1 MNDKEDIK
9 FKLVSKYNPAGDQP
23 KAIEQLVEGL
33 KENKEHQVL
42 LGVTGSGK
50 TFTVANVIE
59 RMQRPALIISH
70 NKTLASQLYSELKE
84 FFPDN
89 RVEYFVS
96 YFDYYKPEAYI
107 PKSDLYIEK
116 VSKNSKILES
126 MRMSAINALSIR
138 RDTIVVASVA
148 SIYGEYNPIE
158 YRKNFLPVEINQKI
172 ERSKIISKLIK
183 IGYNRKKS
191 ELDRGDFD
199 IKGDVLEIAPGYTND
214 YNLRIEFFD
223 DQIEAISQIHPI
235 TKDKIKNLSSLT
247 IFPST
252 TYTVK
257 DEVMKNMIEEIKEE
271 LNERIEYF
279 KKEGKLLE
287 AQRIKDRVLN
297 DIDSIEEFGYTS
309 GIENYARYLD
319 GRKPG
324 QRPYSLFDYL
334 PDDALVFLDE
344 SHLMIPQLQGM
355 YEGDRSRKQTLVDYG
370 FRLPSALDNRPL
382 TLKEFESFNF
392 QKIYLSAT
400 PGDYE
405 LNKTYGEVVSQY
417 IRPTGLL
424 DPIIEIRSK
433 DNQIND
439 IYDNIK
445 NQITKNERTLILTT
459 TKKHAEELS
468 LYLKENKIKAAYIHD
483 QFKTFERNEII
494 KALRLGKYDVV
505 IGINLLREGIDIPE
519 VSLICVLNADIN
531 GLSRNA
537 RSLIQ
542 IVGRASRNDHGNV
555 IFYANTISSGMRECI
570 QDNLTK
576 RKIQEEYNAK
586 NHITPKTIIKPI
598 TAPIQSSWVL
608 EDIEG
613 YFDIKDKNADVVY
626 NKKYID
632 NLIRQMKKYSK
643 ENKFEEA
650 ILIRDHLF
658 ELGIDAEDI
667 KNKINIF
674 LIHIDTLYLL
684 KYQFFLCLFYKNYLN
699 LK

>member
-9 FKLVSKYNPAGDQP
+9 FKLVSKYKPAGDQP

-33 KENKEHQVL
+33 KENKGHQVL

-126 MRMSAINALSIR
+126 MRMSAINTLSIR

-148 SIYGEYNPIE
+148 SIYGEYNPVE

-199 IKGDVLEIAPGYTND
+199 LKGDVLEIAPGYTND

-235 TKDKIKNLSSLT
+235 TKDKIKNFSSLT

-445 NQITKNERTLILTT
+445 NQIAKNERTLILTT

-542 IVGRASRNDHGNV
+542 IVGRASRNDHGKV

-576 RKIQEEYNAK
+576 RKIQEEYNTK

-667 KNKINIF
+667 KNKN
-674 LIHIDTLYLL
+674 
-684 KYQFFLCLFYKNYLN
+684 
-699 LK
+699 

>member
-1 MNDKEDIK
+1 MNNNEDIK
-9 FKLVSKYNPAGDQP
+9 FKLVSKYKPAGDQP

-84 FFPDN
+84 FFPNN

-148 SIYGEYNPIE
+148 SIYGEYNPVE

-445 NQITKNERTLILTT
+445 NQIAKNERTLIWTT

-542 IVGRASRNDHGNV
+542 IVGRASRNDHGKV

-667 KNKINIF
+667 KNTN
-674 LIHIDTLYLL
+674 
-684 KYQFFLCLFYKNYLN
+684 
-699 LK
+699 

>member
-9 FKLVSKYNPAGDQP
+9 FKLVSKYKPAGDQP

-84 FFPDN
+84 FFPNN

-148 SIYGEYNPIE
+148 SIYGEYNPVE

-445 NQITKNERTLILTT
+445 NQIAKNERTLILTT

-542 IVGRASRNDHGNV
+542 IVGRASRNDHGKV

-667 KNKINIF
+667 KS
-674 LIHIDTLYLL
+674 
-684 KYQFFLCLFYKNYLN
+684 KN
-699 LK
+699 

>member
-33 KENKEHQVL
+33 KENKEHQVF

-405 LNKTYGEVVSQY
+405 LNKKYGEVVSQY

-542 IVGRASRNDHGNV
+542 IVGRASRNDHGKV

-667 KNKINIF
+667 KNKN
-674 LIHIDTLYLL
+674 
-684 KYQFFLCLFYKNYLN
+684 
-699 LK
+699 

>member
-33 KENKEHQVL
+33 KENKEHQVF

-542 IVGRASRNDHGNV
+542 IVGRASRNDHGKV

-667 KNKINIF
+667 KNKN
-674 LIHIDTLYLL
+674 
-684 KYQFFLCLFYKNYLN
+684 
-699 LK
+699 

>member
-9 FKLVSKYNPAGDQP
+9 FKLVSKYKPAGDQP

-148 SIYGEYNPIE
+148 SIYGEYNPVE

-279 KKEGKLLE
+279 EKEGKLLE

-445 NQITKNERTLILTT
+445 NQIAKNERTLILTT

-542 IVGRASRNDHGNV
+542 IVGRASRNDHGKV

-667 KNKINIF
+667 KNKN
-674 LIHIDTLYLL
+674 
-684 KYQFFLCLFYKNYLN
+684 
-699 LK
+699 

>member
-9 FKLVSKYNPAGDQP
+9 FKLVSKYKPAGDQP

-84 FFPDN
+84 FFPNN

-148 SIYGEYNPIE
+148 SIYGEYNPVE

-235 TKDKIKNLSSLT
+235 TKDKIKNFSSLT

-355 YEGDRSRKQTLVDYG
+355 YEGDTSRKQTLVDYG

-382 TLKEFESFNF
+382 TLKEFENFNF

-445 NQITKNERTLILTT
+445 NQIAKNERTLILTT

-542 IVGRASRNDHGNV
+542 IVGRASRNDHGKV

-667 KNKINIF
+667 KNKN
-674 LIHIDTLYLL
+674 
-684 KYQFFLCLFYKNYLN
+684 
-699 LK
+699 

>member
-9 FKLVSKYNPAGDQP
+9 FKLVSKYKPAGDQP

-59 RMQRPALIISH
+59 RMQKPALIISH

-148 SIYGEYNPIE
+148 SIYGEYNPNE
-158 YRKNFLPVEINQKI
+158 YRKNFLPIEINQKI

-445 NQITKNERTLILTT
+445 NQIAKNERTLILTT

-542 IVGRASRNDHGNV
+542 IVGRASRNDHGKV

-667 KNKINIF
+667 KNKN
-674 LIHIDTLYLL
+674 
-684 KYQFFLCLFYKNYLN
+684 
-699 LK
+699 

>member
-9 FKLVSKYNPAGDQP
+9 FKLVSKYKPAGDQP

-33 KENKEHQVL
+33 KENKEHRVL

-50 TFTVANVIE
+50 TFTIANVIE

-84 FFPDN
+84 FFPNN

-116 VSKNSKILES
+116 VSKNSKILEA

-148 SIYGEYNPIE
+148 SIYGEYNPNE

-257 DEVMKNMIEEIKEE
+257 DEVMKNMIEEIKKE

-445 NQITKNERTLILTT
+445 NQIAKNERTLILTT

-542 IVGRASRNDHGNV
+542 IVGRASRNDHGKV

-667 KNKINIF
+667 KNKN
-674 LIHIDTLYLL
+674 
-684 KYQFFLCLFYKNYLN
+684 
-699 LK
+699 

>member
-1 MNDKEDIK
+1 MNNNEDIK
-9 FKLVSKYNPAGDQP
+9 FKLVSKYKPAGDQP

-84 FFPDN
+84 FFPNN

-148 SIYGEYNPIE
+148 SIYGEYNPNE

-199 IKGDVLEIAPGYTND
+199 IKGDILEIAPGYTND

-382 TLKEFESFNF
+382 TLKEFENFNF

-445 NQITKNERTLILTT
+445 NQIAKNERTLILTT

-542 IVGRASRNDHGNV
+542 IVGRASRNDHGKV

-667 KNKINIF
+667 KNKN
-674 LIHIDTLYLL
+674 
-684 KYQFFLCLFYKNYLN
+684 
-699 LK
+699 

>member
-9 FKLVSKYNPAGDQP
+9 FKLVSKYKPAGDQP

-50 TFTVANVIE
+50 TFTLANVIE

-84 FFPDN
+84 FFPNN

-116 VSKNSKILES
+116 VSKNSKILEA

-148 SIYGEYNPIE
+148 SIYGEYNPVE

-445 NQITKNERTLILTT
+445 NQIAKNERTLILTT

-542 IVGRASRNDHGNV
+542 IVGRASRNDHGKV

-667 KNKINIF
+667 KNKN
-674 LIHIDTLYLL
+674 
-684 KYQFFLCLFYKNYLN
+684 
-699 LK
+699 

>member
-542 IVGRASRNDHGNV
+542 IVGRASRNDHGKV

-608 EDIEG
+608 EDIEV

-667 KNKINIF
+667 KNKN
-674 LIHIDTLYLL
+674 
-684 KYQFFLCLFYKNYLN
+684 
-699 LK
+699 

>member
-9 FKLVSKYNPAGDQP
+9 FKLVSKYKPAGDQP

-116 VSKNSKILES
+116 VSKNSKILEA

-148 SIYGEYNPIE
+148 SIYGEYNPNE

-279 KKEGKLLE
+279 EKEGKLLE

-405 LNKTYGEVVSQY
+405 LNKTYDEVVSQY

-445 NQITKNERTLILTT
+445 NQIAKNERTLILTT

-494 KALRLGKYDVV
+494 KALRLGKYDVI

-542 IVGRASRNDHGNV
+542 IVGRASRNDHGKV

-576 RKIQEEYNAK
+576 RKIQEEYNTK

-667 KNKINIF
+667 KNKN
-674 LIHIDTLYLL
+674 
-684 KYQFFLCLFYKNYLN
+684 
-699 LK
+699 

>member
-9 FKLVSKYNPAGDQP
+9 FKLVSKYKPAGDQP

-148 SIYGEYNPIE
+148 SIYGEYNPVE

-382 TLKEFESFNF
+382 TLKEFENFNF

-445 NQITKNERTLILTT
+445 NQIAKNERTLILTT

-542 IVGRASRNDHGNV
+542 IVGRASRNDHGKV

-576 RKIQEEYNAK
+576 RTIQEEYNAK

-667 KNKINIF
+667 KNKN
-674 LIHIDTLYLL
+674 
-684 KYQFFLCLFYKNYLN
+684 
-699 LK
+699 

>member
-33 KENKEHQVL
+33 KENKEHQVF

-542 IVGRASRNDHGNV
+542 IVGRASRNDHGKV

-598 TAPIQSSWVL
+598 TATIQSSWVL

-613 YFDIKDKNADVVY
+613 YFDIKDKNADLVY

-667 KNKINIF
+667 KNKN
-674 LIHIDTLYLL
+674 
-684 KYQFFLCLFYKNYLN
+684 
-699 LK
+699 

>member
-1 MNDKEDIK
+1 
-9 FKLVSKYNPAGDQP
+9 
-23 KAIEQLVEGL
+23 
-33 KENKEHQVL
+33 
-42 LGVTGSGK
+42 
-50 TFTVANVIE
+50 
-59 RMQRPALIISH
+59 
-70 NKTLASQLYSELKE
+70 
-84 FFPDN
+84 
-89 RVEYFVS
+89 
-96 YFDYYKPEAYI
+96 
-107 PKSDLYIEK
+107 
-116 VSKNSKILES
+116 
-126 MRMSAINALSIR
+126 
-138 RDTIVVASVA
+138 
-148 SIYGEYNPIE
+148 
-158 YRKNFLPVEINQKI
+158 
-172 ERSKIISKLIK
+172 
-183 IGYNRKKS
+183 
-191 ELDRGDFD
+191 
-199 IKGDVLEIAPGYTND
+199 
-214 YNLRIEFFD
+214 
-223 DQIEAISQIHPI
+223 
-235 TKDKIKNLSSLT
+235 
-247 IFPST
+247 
-252 TYTVK
+252 
-257 DEVMKNMIEEIKEE
+257 MKNMIEEIKEE

-667 KNKINIF
+667 KNKN
-674 LIHIDTLYLL
+674 
-684 KYQFFLCLFYKNYLN
+684 
-699 LK
+699 

>member
-9 FKLVSKYNPAGDQP
+9 FKLVSKYKPAGDQP

-116 VSKNSKILES
+116 VSKNSKILEA

-445 NQITKNERTLILTT
+445 NQIAKNERTLILTT

-494 KALRLGKYDVV
+494 KALRLGKYDVI

-542 IVGRASRNDHGNV
+542 IVGRASRNDHGKV

-667 KNKINIF
+667 KNKN
-674 LIHIDTLYLL
+674 
-684 KYQFFLCLFYKNYLN
+684 
-699 LK
+699 

>member
-9 FKLVSKYNPAGDQP
+9 FKLVSKYKPAGDQP

-84 FFPDN
+84 FFPNN

-148 SIYGEYNPIE
+148 SIYGEYNPVE

-445 NQITKNERTLILTT
+445 NQIAKNERTLILTT

-542 IVGRASRNDHGNV
+542 IVGRASRNDHGKV

-598 TAPIQSSWVL
+598 TAPIQSS
-608 EDIEG
+608 
-613 YFDIKDKNADVVY
+613 
-626 NKKYID
+626 
-632 NLIRQMKKYSK
+632 
-643 ENKFEEA
+643 
-650 ILIRDHLF
+650 
-658 ELGIDAEDI
+658 
-667 KNKINIF
+667 
-674 LIHIDTLYLL
+674 
-684 KYQFFLCLFYKNYLN
+684 
-699 LK
+699 

>member
-1 MNDKEDIK
+1 MNNNEDIK
-9 FKLVSKYNPAGDQP
+9 FKLVSKYKPAGDQP

-84 FFPDN
+84 FFPNN

-148 SIYGEYNPIE
+148 SIYGEYNPVE

-445 NQITKNERTLILTT
+445 NQIAKNERALILTT

-542 IVGRASRNDHGNV
+542 IVGRASRNDHGKV

-667 KNKINIF
+667 KNKN
-674 LIHIDTLYLL
+674 
-684 KYQFFLCLFYKNYLN
+684 
-699 LK
+699 

>member
-9 FKLVSKYNPAGDQP
+9 FKLVSKYKPAGDQP

-279 KKEGKLLE
+279 EKEGKLLE

-445 NQITKNERTLILTT
+445 NQIAKNERTLILTT

-542 IVGRASRNDHGNV
+542 IVGRASRNDHGKV

-667 KNKINIF
+667 KS
-674 LIHIDTLYLL
+674 
-684 KYQFFLCLFYKNYLN
+684 KN
-699 LK
+699 